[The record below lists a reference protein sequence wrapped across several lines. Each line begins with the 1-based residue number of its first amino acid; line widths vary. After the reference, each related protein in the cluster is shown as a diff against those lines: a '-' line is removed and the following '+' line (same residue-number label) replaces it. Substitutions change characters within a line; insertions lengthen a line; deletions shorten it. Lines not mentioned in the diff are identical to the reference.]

1 MRYFTTALL
10 LAASSSLFAQDVIT
24 WVDGTT
30 TDRARVSDFNV
41 IEIKW
46 LGGGSSDKRS
56 SDQVLDLSVAKVQ
69 ETFKRGY
76 AAKDQNAADT
86 ADMFLGV
93 AREEMTKT
101 PFLAQFGLWE
111 AGKFLME
118 VGKEA
123 EAFPIFDELMTK
135 LPDSGFV
142 PRAMA
147 MKLDYYFATGKV
159 KNAAKLAKDYREL
172 ATTKGFPIGYVN
184 EADFYVVMSGAGGIK
199 PAELRGQLENL
210 MARTESSSPM
220 VANRCRLQVAN
231 SWRLEGK
238 IEEAQAL
245 YTRLAQAKIIDT
257 STLAGAML
265 GTGHLYLAKAS
276 GGDKEAYREAML
288 AFLHVYIDTPGA
300 SPDIIAE
307 ALYHGADAATKW
319 GGNDHRLVAGRLRYM
334 LRSDSRFN
342 DTEWAKK

>member
-147 MKLDYYFATGKV
+147 MKLDYYFTPDRKRGDSDFEWAFAKTGFVLKKGKGAIPADLLGKLLPEGTAADEVRGEWQLTGKV
-159 KNAAKLAKDYREL
+159 GQRLVLTEIR
-172 ATTKGFPIGYVN
+172 
-184 EADFYVVMSGAGGIK
+184 AGDKAGK
-199 PAELRGQLENL
+199 KEVELRIYKTAPN
-210 MARTESSSPM
+210 
-220 VANRCRLQVAN
+220 
-231 SWRLEGK
+231 
-238 IEEAQAL
+238 
-245 YTRLAQAKIIDT
+245 IIRVDEPQYVFT
-257 STLAGAML
+257 VV
-265 GTGHLYLAKAS
+265 
-276 GGDKEAYREAML
+276 R
-288 AFLHVYIDTPGA
+288 
-300 SPDIIAE
+300 
-307 ALYHGADAATKW
+307 
-319 GGNDHRLVAGRLRYM
+319 
-334 LRSDSRFN
+334 
-342 DTEWAKK
+342 